1 MSPRKELLA
10 ALLLET
16 VPSTSATSSSVPRD
30 ADPLYKYLVYLLREI
45 QSLTYGIVHFQSTQD
60 KISYEIGSES
70 LLLVIRRMTMIAL
83 LKPALL
89 EEITR
94 MVAQVLN
101 CLELEKTNFSELP
114 LTTAQQLLKLDTAT
128 REYFFSESPRLAQSV
143 EKFIKAKPNF
153 FIFTNLLIHLT
164 GV

>member
-1 MSPRKELLA
+1 
-10 ALLLET
+10 
-16 VPSTSATSSSVPRD
+16 
-30 ADPLYKYLVYLLREI
+30 
-45 QSLTYGIVHFQSTQD
+45 
-60 KISYEIGSES
+60 
-70 LLLVIRRMTMIAL
+70 MIAL

-89 EEITR
+89 EEVTS

>member
-16 VPSTSATSSSVPRD
+16 VPESSSSSSSSPPD

-45 QSLTYGIVHFQSTQD
+45 QSLTYGVIQFQSTQD
-60 KISYEIGSES
+60 RISFEIGSES

-83 LKPALL
+83 LKPTLL
-89 EEITR
+89 EEVTS
-94 MVAQVLN
+94 MVAQVLS
-101 CLELEKTNFSELP
+101 CLELEKSNFSELP

-128 REYFFSESPRLAQSV
+128 REYFFNESPRLAQSI
-143 EKFIKAKPNF
+143 EKFIKAKPDF
-153 FIFTNLLIHLT
+153 FIFTNLLIYLT

>member
-89 EEITR
+89 EEVTS
-94 MVAQVLN
+94 MVAQVLS

>member
-16 VPSTSATSSSVPRD
+16 VPESSSSSSSSPPD

-45 QSLTYGIVHFQSTQD
+45 QSLTYGVIQFQSTQD
-60 KISYEIGSES
+60 RISFEIGSES

-83 LKPALL
+83 LKPTLL
-89 EEITR
+89 EEITS
-94 MVAQVLN
+94 MVAQVLS
-101 CLELEKTNFSELP
+101 CLELEKSNFSELP

-128 REYFFSESPRLAQSV
+128 REYFFNESH
-143 EKFIKAKPNF
+143 
-153 FIFTNLLIHLT
+153 TNT
-164 GV
+164 FDCF